1 MLRGS
6 CSALLSVIL
15 VAAFVGCASDG
26 GVETSAAFDPLT
38 RFPAQATY
46 QWDESRIR
54 LPEDD
59 RIAALDLKPVIMEA
73 AEAEFALRGYTRSTT
88 DEANYLMSFE
98 GTTHSW
104 IGADN
109 SRAVGSLSIL
119 LVDAANGRRVWM
131 GIGRSE
137 MNVGVTRAERLVSL
151 RAAIA
156 EMLKNF
162 PPNQPR

>member
-1 MLRGS
+1 MLRCRCIS
-6 CSALLSVIL
+6 LLSTCL

-38 RFPAQATY
+38 RFPAQATFV
-46 QWDESRIR
+46 WDESRIR
-54 LPEDD
+54 LPADD

-73 AEAEFALRGYTRSTT
+73 AEAELGLRGYTLSTT
-88 DEANYLMSFE
+88 DSANYLLSFE

-109 SRAVGSLSIL
+109 SRAVGSLSLL
-119 LVDAANGRRVWM
+119 LVDAASGRRVWM

-137 MNVGVTRAERLVSL
+137 MNVGVARADRLVSL

-162 PPNQPR
+162 PPNQAP